1 MPLPNLIST
10 CYLLPLPPSLPP
22 HLPTLPFLISLP
34 SLISFPPSSLPSL
47 LFLPHLSLHFS
58 SSSHHLSSLP
68 FSPFFSGGTFEDLV
82 VTYSIQ
88 QLNLA
93 ALATSDGT
101 SPLAYFSVPVAN
113 TTLTGSLLRSVNTT
127 ALGQCAWACLSDET
141 CLSFSQLPSLCQLYL
156 ATLAAGSPNVLPGAS
171 YYEKNQTKVG
181 RKL

>member
-10 CYLLPLPPSLPP
+10 CYLLPLPPSL
-22 HLPTLPFLISLP
+22 LISLP
-34 SLISFPPSSLPSL
+34 SPSSFPYPPSSHSLPSL

-88 QLNLA
+88 QLDLA